1 MTLYAIGERQPTID
15 PAAFVHPDAIIIGD
29 VHLGPEAS
37 VWPGAVLRGDHGS
50 IYVGAGSSVQDGSV
64 VHCTATWDTVIGQGC
79 VIGHLVHLE
88 GCTVQDDAL
97 VGSGAV
103 VLQGCIVGSGALV
116 GASALVA
123 PGTHVP
129 PGKSAMGVPARILD
143 KPADAEL
150 IRQAADTY
158 RKNTHWYAATLR
170 RLD

>member
-103 VLQGCIVGSGALV
+103 VLQGV
-116 GASALVA
+116 
-123 PGTHVP
+123 H
-129 PGKSAMGVPARILD
+129 
-143 KPADAEL
+143 
-150 IRQAADTY
+150 
-158 RKNTHWYAATLR
+158 R
-170 RLD
+170 RLRGFSGCFGTGRSRHTRASRKVSNGRARPNPG